1 MKLFKKRSASDLAG
15 RSLNGM
21 AWRRFRHNRLAMGS
35 LAVIVLFALMALLG
49 YQPEVDSCAACGKEI
64 PDSPVLDLRGGALYC
79 HDCALEAL
87 AQRPKA
93 LDAGSLQAL
102 RFILFSPRSRVF
114 SFQLREGS
122 LRRLGDIAE
131 AYVAEQMERGFRTLD
146 YYKSI

>member
-1 MKLFKKRSASDLAG
+1 MTIRKTILLLIARLRCALSLPPEIHYVGGSDNLPPPLTAEEE
-15 RSLNGM
+15 R
-21 AWRRFRHNRLAMGS
+21 
-35 LAVIVLFALMALLG
+35 
-49 YQPEVDSCAACGKEI
+49 
-64 PDSPVLDLRGGALYC
+64 
-79 HDCALEAL
+79 CALEAL

-122 LRRLGDIAE
+122 LRRLGDISE